1 MFTIVNRKQF
11 KDCKNMPKTN
21 NVEVK
26 KDTVVIQIHV
36 SNQEYADIQRVK
48 VDLGKAREN
57 NSDFYKELM
66 LKGLQEIAL

>member
-1 MFTIVNRKQF
+1 MS
-11 KDCKNMPKTN
+11 KTN

-36 SNQEYADIQRVK
+36 TNQEYADIQRVK
-48 VDLGKAREN
+48 LGMGKTREN
-57 NSDFYKELM
+57 NQDFYRELM